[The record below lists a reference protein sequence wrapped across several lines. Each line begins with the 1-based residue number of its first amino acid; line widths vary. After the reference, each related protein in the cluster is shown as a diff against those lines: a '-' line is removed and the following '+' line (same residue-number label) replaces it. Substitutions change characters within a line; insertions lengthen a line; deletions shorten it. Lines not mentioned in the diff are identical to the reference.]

1 MTHYSTFFQTLVE
14 IIITVVEKDPPW
26 IMKRLNAKENLRKD
40 ISTILKI
47 SKKNN

>member
-26 IMKRLNAKENLRKD
+26 IMKRLNAKENLRKRHFNNF
-40 ISTILKI
+40 
-47 SKKNN
+47 KNLGEK